1 MLVRKCDVCAKEIEG
16 WNKEIVAGID
26 FATLSFCKECGK
38 PIIDFLKEQK
48 LLRPSQLA
56 EYIDVTRPGVM
67 MAT

>member
-16 WNKEIVAGID
+16 RNKEIVAGID

-38 PIIDFLKEQK
+38 PIIDFLREQK

-56 EYIDVTRPGVM
+56 AFLDAAHPGAM